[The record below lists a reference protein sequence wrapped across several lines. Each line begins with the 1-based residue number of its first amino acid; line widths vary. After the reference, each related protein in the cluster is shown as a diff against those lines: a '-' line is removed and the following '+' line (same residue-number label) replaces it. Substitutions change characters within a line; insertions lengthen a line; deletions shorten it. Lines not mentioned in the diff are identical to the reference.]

1 LCPNAGTA
9 LSALL
14 NPHLLYLQTFASE
27 KKEEEEE
34 EEEEGD
40 ARLLPALC

>member
-1 LCPNAGTA
+1 LCPNAGAA

-34 EEEEGD
+34 EEGA

>member
-1 LCPNAGTA
+1 LCPNAGAA

-34 EEEEGD
+34 EEGD

>member
-1 LCPNAGTA
+1 LCPNAGAA

-14 NPHLLYLQTFASE
+14 NRHLLYLQTFAS
-27 KKEEEEE
+27 EEEEE

-40 ARLLPALC
+40 ALLLPALC